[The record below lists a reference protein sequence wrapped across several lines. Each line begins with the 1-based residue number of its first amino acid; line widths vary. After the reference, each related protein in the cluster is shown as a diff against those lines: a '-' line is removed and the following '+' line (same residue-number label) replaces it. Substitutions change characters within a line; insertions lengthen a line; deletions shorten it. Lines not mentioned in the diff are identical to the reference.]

1 MLKYRVFGQIGSRLV
16 LFFSQAERSACVFLL
31 NSDVTREREQRGDHD
46 DKHLKI
52 ESQNAMHEEKRK
64 IFGHAFIK
72 KNKSLPLRKDHII
85 TESWYQ

>member
-52 ESQNAMHEEKRK
+52 ESQNAMRK
-64 IFGHAFIK
+64 KERFLALHA
-72 KNKSLPLRKDHII
+72 
-85 TESWYQ
+85 